1 VGLRLL
7 RSLTLGIFVFDL
19 NNKSPS
25 VSFQCGATFSRN
37 RPLKAAPRPAHT
49 YHGRAPAP
57 IGPQL
62 PPRLHTATLVALSRP
77 LLPAPRPFVDLF
89 EGFQTSHQA
98 FIAARRGG
106 TSRAPCV

>member
-1 VGLRLL
+1 MGLRLL

-19 NNKSPS
+19 NNKSPQCELS
-25 VSFQCGATFSRN
+25 VWSHFSRN
-37 RPLKAAPRPAHT
+37 RPLKVAPRPAHT

-62 PPRLHTATLVALSRP
+62 PPRLHTATPVALSRP

-106 TSRAPCV
+106 TSRAPCA